1 MTTLSRYPEIIDL
14 AANNLAPQHLVHYLR
29 DLANDFHTYYNAH
42 VFIVARGY
50 AAGYCQRPDYP
61 RRIHARLD
69 VMAKKRSKRRR
80 SSSQKQDYPGWVWM
94 LFGLAIGLSVAFA
107 IYVRGGK
114 PAAPQPVTR
123 QPASLESAID
133 DNGEASPAGTAEQG
147 PTESR
152 FTFYDMLPN
161 FEVVIPEQEP
171 DVKPARHRVE
181 HPARHDRRQDLP
193 SCAHRPDGRPRKA
206 ECAAQPASR
215 REDRRHPHSFR

>member
-1 MTTLSRYPEIIDL
+1 
-14 AANNLAPQHLVHYLR
+14 
-29 DLANDFHTYYNAH
+29 
-42 VFIVARGY
+42 
-50 AAGYCQRPDYP
+50 
-61 RRIHARLD
+61 
-69 VMAKKRSKRRR
+69 MAKKRSKRRR

-114 PAAPQPVTR
+114 PAAPQSVAR

-133 DNGEASPAGTAEQG
+133 DNGEASPSGTAEEV

-171 DVKPARHRVE
+171 DVEADVEPRAIVKPGLYILQAGSFTRFEDADRRRAELALHGIESSIQRVTIDDKTYHRVRIG
-181 HPARHDRRQDLP
+181 PMDDLEKLNVLR
-193 SCAHRPDGRPRKA
+193 SRLR
-206 ECAAQPASR
+206 AAKIDVIR
-215 REDRRHPHSFR
+215 IRLGD